1 MEMSVVT
8 VVDSDIATTEI
19 EVRGR
24 ERVIQQAREL
34 FLKQGYAAVSMQQI
48 ADAVGVNK
56 ATLYHYFRDKQA
68 LFIAVMVEQGRQ
80 MNAAVAAA
88 LAAGET
94 LQEKLQSVA
103 QTILD
108 MQHSDFGRLSSD
120 MHLHVSEEGRADV
133 YAQCGVPWAQ
143 LSDVLREAAARGEVR
158 EINADLASR
167 GFFGMIISQRWQ
179 KFTLGSDVHPEPEL
193 ARSLA
198 SLLLH
203 GILQVGPV
211 EATPVSAADQPE
223 TPA

>member
-8 VVDSDIATTEI
+8 VVDSGIAATEI

-24 ERVIQQAREL
+24 ERVIRQARQL
-34 FLKQGYAAVSMQQI
+34 FLEQGYAAVSMQQI

-68 LFIAVMVEQGRQ
+68 LFIAVMVEQGNQ
-80 MNAAVAAA
+80 VNGAVAVA
-88 LAAGET
+88 LAAGTT

-120 MHLHVSEEGRADV
+120 MHLHVSEEGRAEV

-143 LSDVLREAAARGEVR
+143 IADVLRDALERGELRAIDPDFV
-158 EINADLASR
+158 SR
-167 GFFGMIISQRWQ
+167 GYFGMIISQRWQ
-179 KFTLGSDVHPEPEL
+179 RIKTGAEPYPEEDL

-198 SLLLH
+198 DLLLH
-203 GILQVGPV
+203 GIQQTSSNA
-211 EATPVSAADQPE
+211 ATPASAGDRPG

>member
-1 MEMSVVT
+1 MVT
-8 VVDSDIATTEI
+8 VVDSGIAATEI

-24 ERVIQQAREL
+24 ERVIRQARQL
-34 FLKQGYAAVSMQQI
+34 FLEQGYAAVSMQQI

-68 LFIAVMVEQGRQ
+68 LFIAVMVEQGNQ
-80 MNAAVAAA
+80 VNGAVAVA
-88 LAAGET
+88 LAAGTT

-120 MHLHVSEEGRADV
+120 MHLHVSEEGRAEV

-143 LSDVLREAAARGEVR
+143 IADVLRDALERGELRAIDPDFV
-158 EINADLASR
+158 SR
-167 GFFGMIISQRWQ
+167 GYFGMIISQRWQ
-179 KFTLGSDVHPEPEL
+179 RIKTGAEPYPEEDL

-198 SLLLH
+198 DLLLH
-203 GILQVGPV
+203 GIQQASSDA
-211 EATPVSAADQPE
+211 ATPASAGDRPG

>member
-1 MEMSVVT
+1 MVT
-8 VVDSDIATTEI
+8 VVESGVATSEI

-34 FLKQGYAAVSMQQI
+34 FLEQGYAAASMQQI

-68 LFIAVMVEQGRQ
+68 LFIAVMVEQGKQ

-143 LSDVLREAAARGEVR
+143 MSDVLREAAARGEIR
-158 EINADLASR
+158 EINPDLASR

-179 KFTLGSDVHPEPEL
+179 KFTTGSDVLPEPEL
-193 ARSLA
+193 ARALA
-198 SLLLH
+198 DLLLS
-203 GILQVGPV
+203 GILQAGPGA
-211 EATPVSAADQPE
+211 ATPVSSVDQPE

>member
-1 MEMSVVT
+1 MEMSVVA
-8 VVDSDIATTEI
+8 VVESGVANTDIEL
-19 EVRGR
+19 RGR

-34 FLKQGYAAVSMQQI
+34 FLEQGYAAVSMQQI

-68 LFIAVMVEQGRQ
+68 LFIAVMVEQGKQ

-94 LQEKLQSVA
+94 LQDKLQSVA

-120 MHLHVSEEGRADV
+120 MHLHVSEEGRAEV
-133 YAQCGVPWAQ
+133 YVQCGVPWAQ
-143 LSDVLREAAARGEVR
+143 ISDVLRDAAARGEVR
-158 EINADLASR
+158 DINPDLASR

-179 KFTLGSDVHPEPEL
+179 KFTSGSDVLPEPEL
-193 ARSLA
+193 ARALA
-198 SLLLH
+198 SMLLR
-203 GILQVGPV
+203 GILQTGPG
-211 EATPVSAADQPE
+211 EATPVSAAGQPE

>member
-1 MEMSVVT
+1 MSVVT
-8 VVDSDIATTEI
+8 NVESGIAATEI

-24 ERVIQQAREL
+24 ERVIGKAREL
-34 FLKQGYAAVSMQQI
+34 FLAQGYAAVSMQQI

-68 LFIAVMVEQGRQ
+68 LFIAVMVEQGKQ

-120 MHLHVSEEGRADV
+120 MHLHVSEEGRAEV
-133 YAQCGVPWAQ
+133 YARCGVPWAQ
-143 LSDVLREAAARGEVR
+143 ISDVLRDAAARGEVR
-158 EINADLASR
+158 DINPDFASR
-167 GFFGMIISQRWQ
+167 GFFGMIISHRWQ
-179 KFTLGSDVHPEPEL
+179 RIKSGPDAYSEEEL
-193 ARSLA
+193 AQTLA
-198 SLLLH
+198 NLLLY
-203 GILQVGPV
+203 GILQVDA
-211 EATPVSAADQPE
+211 ESATPASAADQPG